1 MVSNY
6 LLSKLPPA
14 VQNVKDEIVR
24 VESAKQKLKYQKNV
38 CLEIV
43 FLTGGIKLYLS
54 HFITSSGLI
63 PL

>member
-43 FLTGGIKLYLS
+43 F
-54 HFITSSGLI
+54 
-63 PL
+63 